1 MLALISFDFCISTYA
16 PWLGEVANVFKG
28 GSSTKVL
35 MDLTRQ
41 LEDPEILQ
49 GKNLKVL

>member
-16 PWLGEVANVFKG
+16 PRLGEVANGFKG